1 MEYTIR
7 HRRLYAFYRSKV
19 LNSLEIVIIV
29 GLFMM
34 AYYNDMMLPLA
45 CSALAFLFFIGYSLW
60 FWIKKPKTVT
70 INSWLCGSTT
80 PFVFYY
86 LIVCAI
92 KHLAPWWYALPVIGA
107 VIVLFVSLLKE
118 DEKFDI

>member
-1 MEYTIR
+1 MEYQIR

-34 AYYNDMMLPLA
+34 AYYNDMLLPLA
-45 CSALAFLFFIGYSLW
+45 CSALAFLFFIGYTLW
-60 FWIKKPKTVT
+60 FWIKKPKTIT
-70 INSWLCGSTT
+70 INGWLSNSTT
-80 PFVFYY
+80 PFALYF

-92 KHLAPWWYALPVIGA
+92 KHPADWWYALPVIGA
-107 VIVLFVSLLKE
+107 VAVMFGALIKG